1 MPGLFC
7 FNQESANMDECQNMA
22 LISIIMDIG
31 KAMDSAFGVKMT
43 ESDGLRVQEDLF
55 QIFGDRIEAT
65 GKDN

>member
-1 MPGLFC
+1 
-7 FNQESANMDECQNMA
+7 MDECQNMA